1 VVFLQIRGEGLVL
14 GIEFI
19 GSKDTL
25 ESFPAEWGMSST
37 TVTFF
42 YAHKIIVLGRI
53 AEDNPIVNK
62 SAINSIVGED

>member
-19 GSKDTL
+19 GNKDTL

-37 TVTFF
+37 TVTFL
-42 YAHKIIVLGRI
+42 YTHKIIVLGRN
-53 AEDNPIVNK
+53 AQDNPIVNK
-62 SAINSIVGED
+62 SIYQLHWNN